1 MPRMSPGF
9 TGGLIGGTIVVI
21 IGYLIA
27 AAKKGRVA
35 TATLGNR
42 QLEVRSPA
50 SPEQV
55 FAAIAAL
62 GAPYTVDDKDA
73 NARVLVLSSPVT
85 FFSWGFLYPVFL
97 HQDGAGT
104 RIQVGCHSRFF
115 QYGPVVTNAH
125 KKCVAAI
132 EQALS
137 IPSARVA

>member
-9 TGGLIGGTIVVI
+9 TAGLVAGCIAVA

-27 AAKKGRVA
+27 ASRKGSVA
-35 TATLGNR
+35 TAKLGSR
-42 QLEVRSPA
+42 QLELRSPA
-50 SPEQV
+50 SLEQV

-62 GAPYTVDDKDA
+62 GAPYKVDDKDA
-73 NARVLVLSSPVT
+73 NSHVLVLSSPVT

-97 HQDGAGT
+97 HQDGSAT

-125 KKCVAAI
+125 RKCVAAI

-137 IPSARVA
+137 VPVARVA